1 VIKRSIVASAL
12 VLVLAASAS
21 SAAAAPADDGLW
33 YFDAANIAAQHDAG
47 ITGKGVTI
55 AVLDGPVNTD
65 IPTLKDANIEV
76 REPSFCYTDDHKLAP
91 ATSTDLSGPDS
102 AYHGTNVVSYIAGTG
117 DGYEGQTG
125 VKGVA
130 PGAKVLYYAVSR
142 LDKVVAGGEQISCL
156 EKDGTTK
163 SDEVGQAMT
172 EAMDAGADIIVIA
185 AGYNGDALSFGNGAY
200 ERAIREGVIVVGS
213 VANTDDL
220 VVSMNFPAGANGSV
234 GVQAADINGTIQ
246 TTDGRPNDNPST
258 MVIAPGI
265 GILGQGE
272 RDGTWEKQIVIPG
285 STSVATPIAAGY
297 IALAMQKWP
306 DATGNQILQDM
317 VRSSNDAGTASFDPS
332 GLVGYGF
339 VTATRMIQRDPSQYE
354 DVNPLLENVRG
365 FAVPTSEEIYAA
377 PTATPEP
384 DPNTAA
390 PAPSDAAPIGLL
402 VALVVGGL
410 VVLGVIILVVVLAVR
425 RSRPRVPGT
434 KI

>member
-1 VIKRSIVASAL
+1 MAS
-12 VLVLAASAS
+12 
-21 SAAAAPADDGLW
+21 AAAPASAAPGDGLW
-33 YFDAANIAAQHDAG
+33 YFDAANIAVQHDSG

-55 AVLDGPVNTD
+55 AVLDGPVNTE

-117 DGYEGQTG
+117 VGYEGQTG

-156 EKDGTTK
+156 EKDGTRK

-246 TTDGRPNDNPST
+246 TTDGRPNDDSST

-272 RDGTWEKQIVIPG
+272 RDGTWEKQILIPG

-317 VRSSNDAGTASFDPS
+317 VRSSNDAGTANFDPS
-332 GLVGYGF
+332 GLIGYGF
-339 VTATRMIQRDPSQYE
+339 VTATRMIQRDPAQYE

-365 FAVPTSEEIYAA
+365 FAQPTSEEIYAA
-377 PTATPEP
+377 PTATVTPTPETEP
-384 DPNTAA
+384 GEAA
-390 PAPSDAAPIGLL
+390 EPGINLSSLLIIALGAGGLL
-402 VALVVGGL
+402 VVAAVV
-410 VVLGVIILVVVLAVR
+410 ITVVVVSRR
-425 RSRPRVPGT
+425 RSSVPSSH
-434 KI
+434 